1 MEQIREGVLG
11 DRLEENFWEEGLP
24 SCVQLKLECLQGCS
38 GHNFLWQFV
47 PVRDYSNAERML
59 VATGLTPLLV
69 NLESMTSKPTAG
81 EGVKDCVRWKNEEAV
96 DKFVHADKVTTDSS
110 TD

>member
-1 MEQIREGVLG
+1 MEQIREGVLEDG
-11 DRLEENFWEEGLP
+11 LEGSFWEEGLR
-24 SCVQLKLECLQGCS
+24 SCVQSKLECLHGCS

-59 VATGLTPLLV
+59 AATGLTPLLV
-69 NLESMTSKPTAG
+69 DFESMTSKPNAG
-81 EGVKDCVRWKNEEAV
+81 GGCKDCVTWKVEEAV
-96 DKFVHADKVTTDSS
+96 HNFVHADKVTTDSS